1 MYYCM
6 CTGKIRGS
14 TLSTDS
20 VIKGPVLV
28 IQADKCS
35 ISLSHNDMLLITSGA
50 WLNDNVLT

>member
-1 MYYCM
+1 M